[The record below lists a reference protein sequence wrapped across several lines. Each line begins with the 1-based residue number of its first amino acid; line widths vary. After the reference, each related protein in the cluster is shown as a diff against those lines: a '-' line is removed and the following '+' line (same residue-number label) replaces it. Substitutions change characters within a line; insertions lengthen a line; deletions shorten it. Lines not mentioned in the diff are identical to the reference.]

1 MKRLLTVSLI
11 VLGTASGTRAQDQT
25 TRSPGADGNAAA
37 DFAKTS
43 AARTGTPP
51 SGLWATV
58 SRALP
63 ETSPAALSFRTP
75 VARRASTALPEPASS
90 QALGRP
96 SAPPPHPS
104 FNYTERESRWEFALG
119 LALVGF
125 RSSAF
130 TATGVGVNS
139 SLAYFLNNWIALEGS
154 ATSAFASTIFLNERV
169 KYLGYT
175 AGPRFSLGQWQRLE
189 PWVHA
194 LFGGVHVI
202 PQTALGG
209 QNGFE
214 LLAGAGADYAFNPR
228 VSARIG
234 VDYLR
239 TNRFGQS
246 QNNLQGI
253 LDMVFHF

>member
-51 SGLWATV
+51 SGMWATV

>member
-11 VLGTASGTRAQDQT
+11 VLGTANGTRAQDQIA
-25 TRSPGADGNAAA
+25 RSPGADGNAAA
-37 DFAKTS
+37 DFAITS

-51 SGLWATV
+51 SSPWVTV
-58 SRALP
+58 SRTLP
-63 ETSPAALSFRTP
+63 ETNPAVWCFRTP
-75 VARRASTALPEPASS
+75 VARTASTALPKPASS
-90 QALGRP
+90 RTLGQP

-125 RSSAF
+125 RSSAY
-130 TATGVGVNS
+130 TATGVGLNS
-139 SLAYFLNNWIALEGS
+139 SLAYFLNDWIAVEGS
-154 ATSAFASTIFLNERV
+154 ATSAFASTIFVNERV
-169 KYLGYT
+169 KYLSYS
-175 AGPRFSLGQWQRLE
+175 AGPRFSLGQRQRLE

-209 QNGFE
+209 QNGFA
-214 LLAGAGADYAFNPR
+214 LLAGGGADYAFNPR
-228 VSARIG
+228 VSARFG

-239 TNRFGQS
+239 TNMFGQS